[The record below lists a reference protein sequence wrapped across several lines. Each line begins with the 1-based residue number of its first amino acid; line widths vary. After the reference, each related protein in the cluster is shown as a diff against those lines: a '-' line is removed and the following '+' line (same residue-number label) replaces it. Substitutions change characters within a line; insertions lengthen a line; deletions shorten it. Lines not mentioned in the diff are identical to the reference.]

1 MTMTKENLSYR
12 AKKLLGIIEFDSNE
26 EIVCEIRKHP
36 FGLLLIY
43 LSGGLISIV
52 LFLVMVALPIGVSDS
67 ALNLTVNT
75 GAIRSIFIITGLVLV
90 LLSVFMTAIAAFLY
104 QNNVVLV
111 TNEKVA
117 QQEYKSIFNKKISQ
131 LTIGDVQDVT
141 VIQRG
146 LFARIFGYGTLII
159 ETAGEQNNYLFTYSV
174 DPYECSK
181 MIVSTHEAFI
191 EKYGN

>member
-12 AKKLLGIIEFDSNE
+12 ARKLLGIIEFDSNE

-43 LSGGLISIV
+43 LPGGLISIV
-52 LFLVMVALPIGVSDS
+52 LFLAMVALPLGVSDS

-75 GAIRSIFIITGLVLV
+75 GAIRSIFIIIGLVLV
-90 LLSVFMTAIAAFLY
+90 LLSILMTAISAFLY

-141 VIQRG
+141 VVQRG
-146 LFARIFGYGTLII
+146 LFARIFGYGTLIV
-159 ETAGEQNNYLFTYSV
+159 ETAGEQNNYMFTYSV

-181 MIVSTHEAFI
+181 MIVATHEAFI